1 MQLISKKDLFIST
14 RNGNCTRLYA
24 NCPRELSQAFAVL
37 ALQQGAEQYHE
48 VIHGKIEGGKVV
60 PVSQA
65 VQEEVEELVEEAAVE
80 EAAVE
85 EVEDDGADAQIIK
98 IIADIVERG
107 DPKDLTPSGKVRAAV
122 IESWLGRKATAVER
136 DLAWEAYIT
145 NRGN

>member
-65 VQEEVEELVEEAAVE
+65 VQEEVE
-80 EAAVE
+80 
-85 EVEDDGADAQIIK
+85 DDGADAQIIK